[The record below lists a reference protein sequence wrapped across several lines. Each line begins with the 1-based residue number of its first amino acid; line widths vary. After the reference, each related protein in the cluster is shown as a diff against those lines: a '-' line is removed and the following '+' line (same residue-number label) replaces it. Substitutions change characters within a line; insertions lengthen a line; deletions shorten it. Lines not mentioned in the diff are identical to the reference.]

1 MAERITIDEL
11 KSYLWQSAVL
21 LRTHIDAG
29 AYKQYIFP
37 LMFFKRICDVYDEE
51 TTKAVE
57 EYGEDMEFY
66 PEEELHTF
74 LVPKGCHWNDVRQV
88 TEDVGAAIVKAF
100 REIEKAN
107 GDKMTGIFGD
117 GAWTNKNRLPDRLL
131 KDLLEHFSSKC
142 LSLANCPEDELGQGY
157 EYLIKQFA
165 DDSGHT
171 AQEFYTNRTV
181 VHLMTEML
189 QPQSG
194 ESVYDPT
201 CGSAGM
207 LISCIA
213 YLKAQGKEWRNLRI
227 YGQEIN
233 QLTSAIGR
241 MNLFL
246 HGIEDFHIVNDD
258 TLKNPAFIE
267 NGQLQQFDLVLA
279 NPPYSISQ
287 WDRAAFE
294 VDKYGRNLYGTPPQS
309 RADYAFI
316 QHIIAS
322 LAPDTGRAA
331 ILLPH
336 GVLNR
341 KEEAEIRKAIVQ
353 SDCIDAVIGLGR
365 HLFYNSGL
373 ESCILLLRKNKPL
386 VHRNSILFIEAEKCT
401 HKVQAQNYLFED
413 DISKIVDAYFSD
425 TDIPDFSRRV
435 SLDEIIVNDGNLNIK
450 LYVNSDVSADE
461 GDFAYNLDAYLSSS
475 SAAHLAYAQLEP
487 QEVSTAD
494 GGVVSFEQFD
504 KANWKRVRLA
514 DVAEEYSAR
523 VDEPSQSEYEW
534 YIGSDCIDGFGFRI
548 ARRQSTEKIHSAQ
561 KLFKNGDYL
570 LVRRSLYG
578 SDFRERAPRADFDG
592 VCSAD
597 ILTIREKKGLIAD
610 GYLIAV
616 LYSKRLWDFIVSN
629 STGSLTRRI
638 KWNQLKDFEFDLPPI
653 ELQEK
658 LSALLWSMER
668 VKDSYRSLITK
679 TDELVKSQFVEMF
692 GDKQSGFK
700 YPCSKVQELTDVCSG
715 GTPDRNNAEYW
726 EGGTIPWV
734 KTTELQNNVINI
746 VDEHITEKG
755 LADSS
760 AKLVPAGSILIAMY
774 GQGKTRGMTAY
785 LGIEASTNQACACI
799 LPTETIDMVF
809 MWQYFVNSYNELR
822 NLAKGSNQA
831 NLNAGMI
838 KSFPVPVPPIE
849 LQKQYSAFVAQ
860 ADKSKFAAQQ
870 ALADLTA
877 TQKALMRQYLG

>member
-1 MAERITIDEL
+1 M
-11 KSYLWQSAVL
+11 
-21 LRTHIDAG
+21 
-29 AYKQYIFP
+29 
-37 LMFFKRICDVYDEE
+37 
-51 TTKAVE
+51 
-57 EYGEDMEFY
+57 
-66 PEEELHTF
+66 
-74 LVPKGCHWNDVRQV
+74 
-88 TEDVGAAIVKAF
+88 
-100 REIEKAN
+100 
-107 GDKMTGIFGD
+107 
-117 GAWTNKNRLPDRLL
+117 
-131 KDLLEHFSSKC
+131 
-142 LSLANCPEDELGQGY
+142 
-157 EYLIKQFA
+157 
-165 DDSGHT
+165 
-171 AQEFYTNRTV
+171 
-181 VHLMTEML
+181 
-189 QPQSG
+189 
-194 ESVYDPT
+194 
-201 CGSAGM
+201 
-207 LISCIA
+207 
-213 YLKAQGKEWRNLRI
+213 
-227 YGQEIN
+227 
-233 QLTSAIGR
+233 
-241 MNLFL
+241 
-246 HGIEDFHIVNDD
+246 
-258 TLKNPAFIE
+258 
-267 NGQLQQFDLVLA
+267 
-279 NPPYSISQ
+279 
-287 WDRAAFE
+287 
-294 VDKYGRNLYGTPPQS
+294 
-309 RADYAFI
+309 
-316 QHIIAS
+316 
-322 LAPDTGRAA
+322 
-331 ILLPH
+331 
-336 GVLNR
+336 
-341 KEEAEIRKAIVQ
+341 
-353 SDCIDAVIGLGR
+353 
-365 HLFYNSGL
+365 
-373 ESCILLLRKNKPL
+373 
-386 VHRNSILFIEAEKCT
+386 
-401 HKVQAQNYLFED
+401 
-413 DISKIVDAYFSD
+413 
-425 TDIPDFSRRV
+425 
-435 SLDEIIVNDGNLNIK
+435 
-450 LYVNSDVSADE
+450 
-461 GDFAYNLDAYLSSS
+461 
-475 SAAHLAYAQLEP
+475 
-487 QEVSTAD
+487 
-494 GGVVSFEQFD
+494 
-504 KANWKRVRLA
+504 RLA

-799 LPTETIDMVF
+799 LPTEKIDMVF

-849 LQKQYSAFVAQ
+849 LQKQYSAFVEH